1 VRATIIT
8 MGRNAFVTLRDTIMS
23 LGHIPGYFY
32 VSPRI
37 VFIYFY
43 LKYIRIFTVVTVK
56 AITIIH
62 VCKFLKK
69 VKINFFCPFSVKLD

>member
-1 VRATIIT
+1 
-8 MGRNAFVTLRDTIMS
+8 MGRNAFVTLRDTIMR

-62 VCKFLKK
+62 VCKFSKK
-69 VKINFFCPFSVKLD
+69 VRINFFCPFNVKL